1 MINAVSLFRAHSRA
15 NEKIKEKHGYSVDSS
30 NFEQLE
36 LFDQWI
42 WGAQEVDPHEKL
54 LANIWQ
60 ELLVEIAA
68 GRKINKILLEKL
80 KKVSPGEAEV
90 LLEIHQNDSIRAK
103 SKEQKFLL
111 SSLMTNGVIEKTFF
125 YFWQRCALILGIT
138 FISILTIFFWLS
150 YIKIPQ
156 LKESIYL
163 LFVAAFVVS
172 ILLLASYITRYAKYG
187 YASFRLS
194 WLGTELMKFA
204 PSSLSKKDVG
214 KS

>member
-1 MINAVSLFRAHSRA
+1 MSEKNNTDKKQNNESGLVGIKEVSLTPVITSLFKPSADMLGIELKDYLKEKIGTWKKKKYTYNLAQHIKRA

-42 WGAQEVDPHEKL
+42 LGAQEVDPHEKL

-80 KKVSPGEAEV
+80 KKVSPGEAEI

-111 SSLMTNGVIEKTFF
+111 SSLMNNGVIEKTFF
-125 YFWQRCALILGIT
+125 YFWQKR
-138 FISILTIFFWLS
+138 
-150 YIKIPQ
+150 
-156 LKESIYL
+156 
-163 LFVAAFVVS
+163 
-172 ILLLASYITRYAKYG
+172 
-187 YASFRLS
+187 
-194 WLGTELMKFA
+194 
-204 PSSLSKKDVG
+204 
-214 KS
+214 